1 MKWGIAALILTYVAI
16 SIVYVHFRGKVRH
29 RPIRQLSDHSS
40 FMAPINMIMYLF
52 SKLPDRP
59 FHPEESFPELKVLT
73 DNWEIIRDEAL
84 TLESHIK
91 GSDKKDDAGRS
102 EERRVGKERRKRRTS
117 SE

>member
-1 MKWGIAALILTYVAI
+1 
-16 SIVYVHFRGKVRH
+16 
-29 RPIRQLSDHSS
+29 
-40 FMAPINMIMYLF
+40 MAPIDMIMYLF

-91 GSDKKDDAGRS
+91 GSDKKDDAGFNSFFRRGWKRFYLKWRS
-102 EERRVGKERRKRRTS
+102 EEHTSELQSRFDLVCRLLLEKKKIRRK
-117 SE
+117 